1 MKKKW
6 IYKCVIVCINRGLVV
21 QNLRNRIVLCTL
33 CIGKPSTACQSHM
46 LFSRA
51 GQSQSGCWVRNP
63 RSWCT
68 CACLWQSLFVP
79 QMMNMYRASY
89 ITPKRKHILT
99 QGIAVEELWGIWLL
113 VIRFSWIIRC
123 HYKAV
128 FAGMLIQKQV
138 LLSSCQRCFTTIHSI
153 ITGMASNQS
162 TIAAIITIFI
172 SIYESVRSEFS
183 LPERAHVLWQVAGF
197 RSRWTTFM
205 AWIFSTPTRI
215 VVTVFRKQ
223 RGGPNVQAWKRHEL
237 SFKGQG
243 C

>member
-1 MKKKW
+1 M
-6 IYKCVIVCINRGLVV
+6 CVLVY
-21 QNLRNRIVLCTL
+21 QSRTCCAESEKSDSSLHP

-89 ITPKRKHILT
+89 IAPKRKHILT

-113 VIRFSWIIRC
+113 VIRFSWIISC

-183 LPERAHVLWQVAGF
+183 LPERAYVLWQVAGF

-215 VVTVFRKQ
+215 VVTLFRKQ
-223 RGGPNVQAWKRHEL
+223 RGGLPNVQAWKRHKL

>member
-1 MKKKW
+1 MTGFDCSQKHSNPIPKW
-6 IYKCVIVCINRGLVV
+6 FTR
-21 QNLRNRIVLCTL
+21 
-33 CIGKPSTACQSHM
+33 
-46 LFSRA
+46 
-51 GQSQSGCWVRNP
+51 
-63 RSWCT
+63 
-68 CACLWQSLFVP
+68 
-79 QMMNMYRASY
+79 
-89 ITPKRKHILT
+89 
-99 QGIAVEELWGIWLL
+99 LL
-113 VIRFSWIIRC
+113 VHKEYIENYHGLSHGPLDDHRFSWIIRC